1 MSALGLSLPAPPQ
14 PKGAYVPVLRHGDLA
29 WVSGMLPLENGK
41 LVVRG
46 TVEAEVSVAAAYEA
60 ARLATL
66 GGLAALKSTLG
77 DLRHVA
83 RILRVGVFVASAPGF
98 TRQPEVANGASELL
112 LALWGEDGKHARV
125 AVGVAQLPLG
135 SPVEVELLVATR

>member
-46 TVEAEVSVAAAYEA
+46 TVEGEVSVAAAYDA

-77 DLRHVA
+77 DLHHVA
-83 RILRVGVFVASAPGF
+83 KILRVGVFVASSAGF

>member
-77 DLRHVA
+77 DLRHLA